1 MKGVS
6 KTADACIEF
15 RNCDFKTNIM
25 LDGVRVSIKLK
36 GKSLYLGKGSVFKNI
51 TCPNKIENIDKSSIP
66 YSWFQSHG
74 ILIQEGLYPRLAYLK
89 AVDELYFKEDK

>member
-1 MKGVS
+1 MN
-6 KTADACIEF
+6 DIEIA
-15 RNCDFKTNIM
+15 NSVE
-25 LDGVRVSIKLK
+25 LD
-36 GKSLYLGKGSVFKNI
+36 
-51 TCPNKIENIDKSSIP
+51 KIENIDKSSIP

>member
-1 MKGVS
+1 MQIYCGTDIIEVSRIEDAVKNTKG
-6 KTADACIEF
+6 
-15 RNCDFKTNIM
+15 FKENI
-25 LDGVRVSIKLK
+25 
-36 GKSLYLGKGSVFKNI
+36 YTKNE
-51 TCPNKIENIDKSSIP
+51 IENIDKSSIP